1 MSLSVDSVGSG
12 SLDSL
17 QGSGAANPQALQ
29 ALAKIEQIIQELI
42 AALQMFSKLGDN
54 NSPSAGGGGGGGGAP
69 SFAGGG
75 GAAPQ
80 SLAAAPGTGS
90 PAAGSGAPVSGAGGA
105 ATTASMPAATD
116 PATSTAAASSPPAVS
131 STDPVASAAVQPTPA
146 ASGGDM
152 TPQQVASQYKN
163 EIASASQATGVPPGI
178 IAGQIW
184 QESKGEANAPG
195 GGLMQLGPNE
205 FQKYGGGDI
214 SNPTDNI
221 RAGAAYM
228 KDLSTPFGGNMG
240 AALRAYNSGPN
251 GVDLANLDSTPAGT
265 GDPTY
270 VQKVMQAAQQSGLAT
285 A

>member
-1 MSLSVDSVGSG
+1 MSLSVDSVGSN

-17 QGSGAANPQALQ
+17 QGSGAGNPQALQ
-29 ALAKIEQIIQELI
+29 ALAKIEQIIQGLI

-54 NSPSAGGGGGGGGAP
+54 NSPSAGGGGGGGGTGGMP
-69 SFAGGG
+69 SFPGSGS
-75 GAAPQ
+75 AAPQ
-80 SLAAAPGTGS
+80 SLAATPGAGSGS
-90 PAAGSGAPVSGAGGA
+90 PAAGTGDGSATAAPSTPSAA
-105 ATTASMPAATD
+105 ATSAPPAASTN
-116 PATSTAAASSPPAVS
+116 PAASTA
-131 STDPVASAAVQPTPA
+131 VQSTPA

-184 QESKGEANAPG
+184 QESKGIANTPG

-214 SNPTDNI
+214 SNPADNI

-228 KDLSTPFGGNMG
+228 KDLSTQFGGNMG

-251 GVDLANLDSTPAGT
+251 GVDLANLNSTPAGT